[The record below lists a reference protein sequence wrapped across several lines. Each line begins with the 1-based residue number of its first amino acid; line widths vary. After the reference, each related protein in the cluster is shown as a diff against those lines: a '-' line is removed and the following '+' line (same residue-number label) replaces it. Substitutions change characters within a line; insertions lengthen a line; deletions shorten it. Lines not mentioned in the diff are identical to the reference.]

1 MLAAFKI
8 YVMPYLV
15 YAIVLWA
22 CGIGMTKRAAIPLF
36 VYIVL
41 VIFPQFWYPI
51 QDLPLGSYALS
62 MLALTAIIG
71 GHWQRPKGDPTA
83 PNRGL
88 VIVFLLASYVALWNS
103 SLRFGLSLPVTSNN
117 ELFPQWRNYAIM
129 VALYFGAYSSMRNET
144 LIRRATLLFFW
155 VIIVLAWRE
164 LAGFAS
170 GDTFSYNRRCSGP
183 FWMVGLNANHFAAF
197 IAHYSVVAIGLLAM
211 DDDKKRKRLYLAAF
225 VVSLYPLFFSY
236 SRGAYVAVLFA
247 VLVVAILRY
256 RAILP
261 LLGIF
266 MIFWDSLLPS
276 SVVDRIQMTESPDGQ
291 IEESAALRLVVWA
304 LAKQLFS
311 ENPIFGIGYQG
322 FYFASAGLPLRNVHN
337 FFLQIAAEQGIAG
350 ALLLAVFLGRAMWS
364 GWRLYHD
371 GTSVFLRGMG
381 LGFIACIS
389 AMLITNIFGDR
400 FSQISVGSYFW
411 ILFGLVDRAR
421 VLSKT
426 PPDTSTLPKPM
437 RQAGAIGRRPKTP

>member
-1 MLAAFKI
+1 MLAAFKL

-22 CGIGMTKRAAIPLF
+22 CGIGMTKKASIPLF

-51 QDLPLGSYALS
+51 QDFPLGSYSLS
-62 MLALTAIIG
+62 MLALTVIIG
-71 GHWQRPKGDPTA
+71 GHRQRPKGDPIA
-83 PNRGL
+83 PNKGL
-88 VIVFLLASYVALWNS
+88 VVVFLMASYIALWNS
-103 SLRFGLSLPVTSNN
+103 SLRFGLSMPLTSNN
-117 ELFPQWRNYAIM
+117 DLFPQWRNYAIM
-129 VALYFGAYSSMRNET
+129 VALYFGAFAAMRSET
-144 LIRRATLLFFW
+144 LIRRAMLVVFW

-197 IAHYSVVAIGLLAM
+197 IAHFSVVGIGLLAL
-211 DDDKKRKRLYLAAF
+211 DDNKNRKRLYLAAF
-225 VVSLYPLFFSY
+225 VASLYPLFFSY

-266 MIFWDSLLPS
+266 IIFWDSILPS

-304 LAKQLFS
+304 LAKQIFS
-311 ENPIFGIGYQG
+311 DNPMFGIGYQG
-322 FYFASAGLPLRNVHN
+322 FYFASVGLPLHNVHN
-337 FFLQIAAEQGIAG
+337 YYLQTAAEQGITG
-350 ALLLAVFLGRAMWS
+350 VILLAFFFGRAMWS

-371 GTSVFLRGMG
+371 GTSVFLRGLG
-381 LGFIACIS
+381 LGFVACLC
-389 AMLITNIFGDR
+389 AMLVTNVFGDR
-400 FSQISVGSYFW
+400 FSQIEVGSYFW

-426 PPDTSTLPKPM
+426 PPDAVNVPKPL
-437 RQAGAIGRRPKTP
+437 RPAGALA